1 VTSVVIAPAERY
13 VVEVR
18 FDQVGEIK
26 LTNAIQ
32 AIDDFMGE
40 FYDQILDLGTVIV
53 SDRPVV
59 KNLGKDF
66 EILREHN
73 DVIENINLYR
83 DAFNRPADRQLE
95 LTLRLTNLPLP
106 IMRSLEFEAGLYS
119 PPLEWN
125 DAMPMMNWLSTAD
138 QVEWILREPD
148 TGHENMEIDWRFTVG
163 DVVKIRIFNDPETLH
178 PMNHPIHLHGQRY
191 LVLSIDDVPNNNLVW
206 KDTAI
211 VPSGSTVDILADM
224 TNPGKWMLHCHI
236 AEHLQAGMMT
246 MFTVSDTSSS
256 Q

>member
-1 VTSVVIAPAERY
+1 
-13 VVEVR
+13 
-18 FDQVGEIK
+18 
-26 LTNAIQ
+26 
-32 AIDDFMGE
+32 
-40 FYDQILDLGTVIV
+40 
-53 SDRPVV
+53 
-59 KNLGKDF
+59 
-66 EILREHN
+66 
-73 DVIENINLYR
+73 
-83 DAFNRPADRQLE
+83 
-95 LTLRLTNLPLP
+95 
-106 IMRSLEFEAGLYS
+106 MRSLEFEAGLYS

-148 TGHENMEIDWRFTVG
+148 TGRENMEIDWRFTAG